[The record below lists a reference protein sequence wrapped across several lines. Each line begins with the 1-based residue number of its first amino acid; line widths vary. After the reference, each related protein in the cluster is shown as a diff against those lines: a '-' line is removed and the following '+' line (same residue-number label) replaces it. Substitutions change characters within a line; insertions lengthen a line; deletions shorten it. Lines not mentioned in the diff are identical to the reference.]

1 MTKHDQLV
9 QNTKETKVDKMMFEV
24 NQKELTHA
32 RARVETLEQELKTQ
46 REKLEMQV
54 SEGAMRQNTLKS
66 S

>member
-1 MTKHDQLV
+1 
-9 QNTKETKVDKMMFEV
+9 MFED
-24 NQKELTHA
+24 NQKELKHA

-54 SEGAMRQNTLKS
+54 SEGAMRQNTLRS